1 MATGFRRVLV
11 VLSAVVALACTKKDA
26 ANDSAAGTA
35 GSPASGAAAAAS
47 AGEPTAN
54 DFSNYKLDMDGMRKY
69 AAAIKGFSALTPSDT
84 AGVSGLNMSGNES
97 TAETIAK
104 IESNP
109 VARRV
114 LADAGLTAKD
124 YVWIT
129 AAYLQAAMTQGLM
142 EVSPQAKMPE
152 GQNPQNVEFLKANKT
167 ELEAIMRDAGM
178 TR

>member
-1 MATGFRRVLV
+1 MATVFPRSVI
-11 VLSAVVALACTKKDA
+11 VVATGVAMACTSKDA
-26 ANDSAAGTA
+26 ADGETA
-35 GSPASGAAAAAS
+35 GSGTAAAPAAV
-47 AGEPTAN
+47 AATAEPTAN
-54 DFSNYKLDMDGMRKY
+54 DFSNYKLDMDKMRKY
-69 AAAIKGFSALTPSDT
+69 AAAIKGFSALSPSDT

-104 IESNP
+104 IESNS

-129 AAYLQAAMTQGLM
+129 AAYLQAAMTEGLM
-142 EVSPQAKMPE
+142 AVSPEAKMPE
-152 GQNPQNVEFLKANKT
+152 GQNLQNVEFLRANKA
-167 ELEAIMRDAGM
+167 ELEAIMKDAGM

>member
-1 MATGFRRVLV
+1 MATAFPRVL
-11 VLSAVVALACTKKDA
+11 LVAATGVAMACSSRDA
-26 ANDSAAGTA
+26 GDDTAAG
-35 GSPASGAAAAAS
+35 SGAAAAPAAS
-47 AGEPTAN
+47 APAAEPTAN
-54 DFSNYKLDMDGMRKY
+54 DFSNYELDMAKMRKY
-69 AAAIKGFSALTPSDT
+69 AAAIKGFSALSPSDT
-84 AGVSGLNMSGNES
+84 TGMSGLNMSGNES
-97 TAETIAK
+97 TAETIARM
-104 IESNP
+104 ESNP

-142 EVSPQAKMPE
+142 EVSPEARMPE
-152 GQNPQNVEFLKANKT
+152 GQNPRNVEFLKANKT

>member
-1 MATGFRRVLV
+1 MATAFPRVL
-11 VLSAVVALACTKKDA
+11 LVAATGVAMACTAKDA
-26 ANDSAAGTA
+26 GDKTAAGSDTA
-35 GSPASGAAAAAS
+35 AAPAAAAA
-47 AGEPTAN
+47 AAEPTAN
-54 DFSNYKLDMDGMRKY
+54 DFSNYKLDMGRMRKY
-69 AAAIKGFSALTPSDT
+69 AAAIKGFSALSPSDT
-84 AGVSGLNMSGNES
+84 SGVSGLNMSGNES

-114 LADAGLTAKD
+114 LADAGLSARD

-142 EVSPQAKMPE
+142 EVSPEAKMPE
-152 GQNPQNVEFLKANKT
+152 GQNPQNVEFLKANKA
-167 ELEAIMRDAGM
+167 ELEAIMKDAGM

>member
-1 MATGFRRVLV
+1 MGTTFPRVSLV
-11 VLSAVVALACTKKDA
+11 VATCVAMACTSRDA
-26 ANDSAAGTA
+26 ADEAAAG
-35 GSPASGAAAAAS
+35 SAAAAAPSPAS
-47 AGEPTAN
+47 AAEPTAN
-54 DFSNYKLDMDGMRKY
+54 DFSNYKLDMDKMRKY
-69 AAAIKGFSALTPSDT
+69 AAAIKAFSALSPSDT
-84 AGVSGLNMSGNES
+84 SGMSGLNMSGNES
-97 TAETIAK
+97 TTETIARM
-104 IESNP
+104 ESNP

-142 EVSPQAKMPE
+142 EVSPEAKMPE

-167 ELEAIMRDAGM
+167 VLEAIMKDAGM